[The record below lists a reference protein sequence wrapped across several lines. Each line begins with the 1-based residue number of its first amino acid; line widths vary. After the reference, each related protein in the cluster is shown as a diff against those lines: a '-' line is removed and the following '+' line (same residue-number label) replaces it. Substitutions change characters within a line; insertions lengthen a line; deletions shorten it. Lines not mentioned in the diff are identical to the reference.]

1 MMPIRNERS
10 SSAAGAP
17 KILVVDDDPDVRDV
31 LALVLELEG
40 YGVER
45 AVDGIDALLALRTG
59 PLPAAIVLDLE
70 MPSMAGSEFRAEQLR
85 DPALARIP
93 VLVLSSSGRAVDAP
107 LRLPKPFDPEELVR
121 AVRELAGPPR
131 PLRTGAT

>member
-1 MMPIRNERS
+1 MVPMRNERDS
-10 SSAAGAP
+10 GAGGAP
-17 KILVVDDDPDVRDV
+17 TILVVDDDPDVRDV

-40 YGVER
+40 YAVER
-45 AVDGIDALLALRTG
+45 AIDGLDALLALRTA

-70 MPSMAGSEFRAEQLR
+70 MPSMAGVEFRAAQLR

-93 VLVLSSSGRAVDAP
+93 VLVLSASGRTVGAQ
-107 LRLPKPFDPEELVR
+107 LRLPKPVEPEALVR

-131 PLRTGAT
+131 PARAGAS